1 LAIPLGSVGNAVSVM
16 ALSPLVAILL
26 ILLFLPET
34 RNREI
39 QDFVDTPIDKGL

>member
-1 LAIPLGSVGNAVSVM
+1 M
-16 ALSPLVAILL
+16 ALAPLVAVVL

-39 QDFVDTPIDKGL
+39 QDFVDSPDRIGA